1 MYQPPSAADLSF
13 LDDGGELGAL
23 IRSTDWSATPLGAPE
38 EWPQSLRSALSICLN
53 SSFPTAIYWGAE
65 LRLLYND
72 AWAPIPAER
81 HPWALGRPAREVW
94 SDIWDVIGSQFEEV
108 LRTGNGY
115 STFDQML
122 PMVRSGRIRETY
134 WNYSI
139 TPIRGEGG
147 QVVGIFNQG
156 NETTDAV
163 FARRRDRFLLAL
175 SDKLRSLSDPQEII
189 ACAQAELG
197 AFLGANRVGY
207 GEVDAQA
214 RYFTTERNWT
224 DGTVPSREGTHDLE
238 AFGPQIV
245 KSLRDGEPLLV
256 RDVRE
261 DPRTNAPDFLSAFEA
276 IDTRAAITSSLIR
289 QGRMRAALYVHASA
303 PRDWTEADAKLVT
316 DVAERTWAT
325 VERARA
331 EASFRESEAQL
342 RAIGQNLP
350 GGMVYQILMRSD
362 GSERRFSYVSRNCEQ
377 LTGVSADDALRDP
390 MLLYATIVP
399 EHRERMAQAEAEAI
413 AARAPFHHELAFT
426 RGGELRWCRIISAP
440 RAVADDWLAWDG
452 LFIDITEAKAVEVQL
467 RESEGKYHAIANSI
481 DQMIWSTRPD
491 GYHDYYNDR
500 WYEFTGVPSGSTD
513 GEEWNAMFHPDDQER
528 AWSVWRQSL
537 ATGEPYEIEYR
548 LRHRSGQ
555 YRWVIGR
562 AQCVCDEEGR
572 ITRWFG
578 TCTDIHDLKAA
589 QHELRQLNDTLEERV
604 AAAVAERSRVEEAL
618 RQSQKLESMGQL
630 TGGVAHDFNNLL
642 TPIIGSLD
650 MLQRRRIGDERAQ
663 RLIGGALQSAERA
676 KTLVQR
682 LLAFARRQ
690 PLQPTAVAVRPL
702 IEGMVDLIGSTSGP
716 RIKLVVDASD
726 SVPPVVA
733 DPNQLEMAILNLA
746 VNARDAMP
754 DGGQIAIQAV
764 ATAAG
769 EGNPARVRPGDYVVI
784 NVSDTGIGMD
794 EQTAARAVEPFF
806 STKGVGRGTGLGLSM
821 VHGLVAQLG
830 GGLAIKSK
838 PGLGTTIQLWL
849 PVAPE
854 EVTAP
859 ERIKDVATCAA
870 AGRVL
875 LVDDEPLV
883 RESTAS
889 MLEDLGFEVQATS
902 SAEEALAMLRGGY
915 EADILITDHLMPG
928 MTGTDL
934 IRIVRSEKP
943 RTRTLV
949 ISGYAED
956 DSLPPEFPRLTKPFR
971 EADLAASLAAVRA
984 GAGVDPPHR

>member
-1 MYQPPSAADLSF
+1 VYQAPSAADLSF

-23 IRSTDWSATPLGAPE
+23 IRSHDWASTPLGPPE
-38 EWPQSLRSALSICLN
+38 DWPQSLRSALSICLN
-53 SSFPTAIYWGAE
+53 SSFPTAIYWGPE

-72 AWAPIPAER
+72 AWAHIPRDR
-81 HPWALGRPAREVW
+81 HPWALGRPGAEVW
-94 SDIWDVIGSQFEEV
+94 GDIWDVVGPQFENV
-108 LRTGNGY
+108 LRTASGF

-122 PMVRSGRIRETY
+122 PMMLGGRVRETY

-147 QVVGIFNQG
+147 QVVGVFNQG
-156 NETTDAV
+156 NETTDSV
-163 FARRRDRFLLAL
+163 LSRRRDRFLLAL
-175 SDKLRSLSDPQEII
+175 SDKLRPLTGPQEII
-189 ACAQAELG
+189 ACAQEELG
-197 AFLGANRVGY
+197 THLGANRVGY
-207 GEVDAQA
+207 GEVDGEA

-238 AFGPQIV
+238 AFGPDI
-245 KSLRDGEPLLV
+245 LRALRQGEPLV
-256 RDVRE
+256 VGDVCE
-261 DPRTNAPDFLSAFEA
+261 DPRTDAPESLAAFEA
-276 IDTRAAITSSLIR
+276 IDTRAAITSSLVK
-289 QGRMRAALYVHASA
+289 QGRMRAALYVHASS
-303 PRDWTEADAKLVT
+303 PRGWSESDAKLVSE
-316 DVAERTWAT
+316 VADRTWSA

-331 EASFRESEAQL
+331 EASLRDSEDQL
-342 RAIGQNLP
+342 RAIGDNLP
-350 GGMVYQILMRSD
+350 GGMVYQIVMRAD
-362 GSERRFSYVSRNCEQ
+362 GSDRRFSYVSRNCEQ
-377 LTGVSADDALRDP
+377 LTGIPAEAALRDP
-390 MLLYATIVP
+390 MLLYATIAP
-399 EHRERMAQAEAEAI
+399 EHRERMAEAEAEAI
-413 AARAPFHHELAFT
+413 AAMTPFNHEFAFL
-426 RGGELRWCRIISAP
+426 RGNEWRWCRIISAP
-440 RAVADDWLAWDG
+440 REMADGWLAWDG
-452 LFIDITEAKAVEVQL
+452 LFIDVTETKAAEAAL

-500 WYEFTGVPSGSTD
+500 WYEFTGMPEGSTD
-513 GEEWNAMFHPDDQER
+513 GEEWNGMFHSDDQDR

-562 AQCVCDEEGR
+562 AQCVRDAEGR

-578 TCTDIHDLKAA
+578 TCTDIHDLKTA
-589 QHELRQLNDTLEERV
+589 QQELRRLNDTLEERV
-604 AAAVAERSRVEEAL
+604 AAAIAERARVEEAL

-663 RLIGGALQSAERA
+663 RLIDGALQSAERA

-690 PLQPTAVAVRPL
+690 PLQPAAVALRPL
-702 IEGMVDLIGSTSGP
+702 VEGMVELIGSTSGP
-716 RIKLVVDASD
+716 RIRIVADVSD
-726 SVPPVVA
+726 SLPPVLA

-754 DGGQIAIQAV
+754 DGGQISIH
-764 ATAAG
+764 AG
-769 EGNPARVRPGDYVVI
+769 LAGADEASPAGIGPGNYVLL

-794 EQTAARAVEPFF
+794 EQTAARAIEPFF

-830 GGLAIKSK
+830 GALTIKSK
-838 PGLGTTIQLWL
+838 PGLGTTVQLWL
-849 PVAPE
+849 PVAAE
-854 EVTAP
+854 DVKTAEKARGAP
-859 ERIKDVATCAA
+859 AA
-870 AGRVL
+870 AGAGRVL
-875 LVDDEPLV
+875 LVDDEILV

-915 EADILITDHLMPG
+915 DADILITDHLMPG

-934 IRIVRSEKP
+934 IRIVRAERP
-943 RTRTLV
+943 ETAVLV

-956 DSLPPEFPRLTKPFR
+956 DGLAPEFPRLTKPFR
-971 EADLAASLAAVRA
+971 EADLAASLAEVRA
-984 GAGVDPPHR
+984 PFPAS